1 MFCYGDK
8 RNDSLFSCNS
18 IEKLYID
25 DFRIGDKHCIGNL
38 KNLKDLT
45 IANSNITSL
54 SFAKELLQLK
64 SLTILLIEDM
74 DLTPIYNL
82 EQLSMLDIPNRKC
95 YPVKINCYWNWD
107 DYGKI
112 RKIWLT
118 EK

>member
-1 MFCYGDK
+1 
-8 RNDSLFSCNS
+8 
-18 IEKLYID
+18 
-25 DFRIGDKHCIGNL
+25 
-38 KNLKDLT
+38 
-45 IANSNITSL
+45 
-54 SFAKELLQLK
+54 
-64 SLTILLIEDM
+64 M